1 MLGSQDVLKPTGY
14 TEVRLGCLFLMGYV
28 NKVVHRNQDVD
39 KAGKHEKERVQGNR
53 KRTGKMP
60 VMGLRLFV

>member
-1 MLGSQDVLKPTGY
+1 MKPTGY
-14 TEVRLGCLFLMGYV
+14 TEVRLGYIFLMGYI

-53 KRTGKMP
+53 KRTGKC
-60 VMGLRLFV
+60 L